1 MAAPPVIGTLHA
13 QDFEYTIANG
23 SITITNYTGPGGN
36 VAIPATI
43 AGMPVTAIG
52 AQAFLGRTTLT
63 AITIPDSVT
72 NIEDGFLSR
81 GGGLGAF
88 GFCSALTNVSMGNGV
103 IYLGIGTFA
112 LCNNLTQVS
121 IADSVT
127 TVGDFAF
134 HNCASLTD
142 VKIGKSVTQLGP
154 GTGYAFDGSTNLA
167 RVRIPGNVTNIGS
180 YAFSYSPSLANI
192 TIENGVTSIGD
203 HAFSACP
210 SLANVTLP
218 ASVTTIKDGAFAI
231 GANLAG
237 VYFKGN
243 APTLSE
249 PGDVFYYS
257 SNITVYYLPGTTG
270 WGPTYAGRPTMLWNP
285 QAQTTDGSFGVRQNG
300 FGFNIAGTA
309 GIPIVV
315 EASTNLEAGSWVAL
329 QSSTLTNGLIYFS
342 DPQWTN
348 YSRRNYRIRSP

>member
-1 MAAPPVIGTLHA
+1 MRALEILPALKGLARWVTECCVMAAPLLIGTLHA

-43 AGMPVTAIG
+43 NGMPVTAIG

-103 IYLGIGTFA
+103 IYIGIGTFA

-121 IADSVT
+121 IPDSVT

-142 VKIGKSVTQLGP
+142 VKI
-154 GTGYAFDGSTNLA
+154 
-167 RVRIPGNVTNIGS
+167 
-180 YAFSYSPSLANI
+180 
-192 TIENGVTSIGD
+192 
-203 HAFSACP
+203 
-210 SLANVTLP
+210 
-218 ASVTTIKDGAFAI
+218 
-231 GANLAG
+231 
-237 VYFKGN
+237 
-243 APTLSE
+243 
-249 PGDVFYYS
+249 
-257 SNITVYYLPGTTG
+257 
-270 WGPTYAGRPTMLWNP
+270 
-285 QAQTTDGSFGVRQNG
+285 
-300 FGFNIAGTA
+300 
-309 GIPIVV
+309 
-315 EASTNLEAGSWVAL
+315 
-329 QSSTLTNGLIYFS
+329 
-342 DPQWTN
+342 
-348 YSRRNYRIRSP
+348 